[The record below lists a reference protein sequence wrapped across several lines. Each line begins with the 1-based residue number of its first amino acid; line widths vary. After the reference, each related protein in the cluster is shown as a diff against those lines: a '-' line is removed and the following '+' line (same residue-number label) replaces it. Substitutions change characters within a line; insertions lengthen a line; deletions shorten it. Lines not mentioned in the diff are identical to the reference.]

1 MATHTVGRV
10 VIVKLTDADGK
21 SKWFVLWQ
29 MHGAIRGPHPM
40 RYVQD
45 TRRIFVHFFRFLRYG
60 IAYGELVIN
69 ANQMWL
75 IIWTVSL
82 SLAVGQEF
90 RFAEELKAAVITMI
104 IDALVVQQ
112 LMAIQQ
118 MLELELLVALVT
130 DVDTAIL
137 LMQMVIEKY
146 SARKKESIIK
156 SIN

>member
-1 MATHTVGRV
+1 
-10 VIVKLTDADGK
+10 
-21 SKWFVLWQ
+21 
-29 MHGAIRGPHPM
+29 M

-60 IAYGELVIN
+60 IAYGELMIN

-75 IIWTVSL
+75 IIWTVTL

-137 LMQMVIEKY
+137 LMQMIIEKY
-146 SARKKESIIK
+146 SARKKQVNNQVNKLIPLSSLAGEDISAFVTIEPAHFPVMHIVMLH
-156 SIN
+156 

>member
-1 MATHTVGRV
+1 
-10 VIVKLTDADGK
+10 
-21 SKWFVLWQ
+21 
-29 MHGAIRGPHPM
+29 M

-45 TRRIFVHFFRFLRYG
+45 TRRIFVHFFGFLRYG
-60 IAYGELVIN
+60 IAYGELMIN
-69 ANQMWL
+69 AYQMWL

-90 RFAEELKAAVITMI
+90 RFAKELQTAVITVI

-137 LMQMVIEKY
+137 LM
-146 SARKKESIIK
+146 
-156 SIN
+156 

>member
-1 MATHTVGRV
+1 M
-10 VIVKLTDADGK
+10 
-21 SKWFVLWQ
+21 
-29 MHGAIRGPHPM
+29 
-40 RYVQD
+40 
-45 TRRIFVHFFRFLRYG
+45 
-60 IAYGELVIN
+60 IN

-82 SLAVGQEF
+82 PLAVGQEF
-90 RFAEELKAAVITMI
+90 SFAKELQTAVITVI

-137 LMQMVIEKY
+137 LM
-146 SARKKESIIK
+146 
-156 SIN
+156 